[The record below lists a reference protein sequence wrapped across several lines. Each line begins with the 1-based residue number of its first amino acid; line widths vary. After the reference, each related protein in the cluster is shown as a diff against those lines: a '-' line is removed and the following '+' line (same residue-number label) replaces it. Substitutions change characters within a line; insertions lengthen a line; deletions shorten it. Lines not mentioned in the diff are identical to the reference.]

1 MNITTQY
8 LLYNY
13 YLIIVEQIIMREQD
27 KIVTKSL
34 YVTYKLLC
42 LLCRVIQYYFSF

>member
-27 KIVTKSL
+27 KIVTKTL
-34 YVTYKLLC
+34 YVTGSVK
-42 LLCRVIQYYFSF
+42 

>member
-34 YVTYKLLC
+34 YV
-42 LLCRVIQYYFSF
+42 